1 MDDPRDTPPNAS
13 QESPD
18 SSSNGSGRLRSTIVF
33 PYNSLAEAELIAET
47 LLRQWGGSASQD
59 QIAGSLHTTPR
70 SGTFRNKLGA
80 ARIFGA
86 VTVGRGNVKLTELGH
101 RLVDPQTQKEARVEA
116 FLSVPLY
123 KAVYDEYEGKSLPP
137 DTGLEQKMAELGVS
151 RKQTEKARQAM
162 KSSAKRAGFFD
173 TNRSRLIRPSGSGSS
188 EGQAS
193 VDDAQKETPVQQPAS
208 TGVPLGDLWLT
219 LLNEGA
225 EWSADKTQDFVNAAR
240 KLREV
245 MARDS

>member
-1 MDDPRDTPPNAS
+1 MEDRS
-13 QESPD
+13 ESPNGAPVED
-18 SSSNGSGRLRSTIVF
+18 SGAPASGSKRLQSTIVF

-59 QIAGSLHTTPR
+59 QIAGGLHTTPR

-86 VTVGRGNVKLTELGH
+86 VTVSRGNVKLTELGH

-116 FLSVPLY
+116 FLAVPLY
-123 KAVYDEYEGKSLPP
+123 KAVYDAYEGKSLPP
-137 DTGLEQKMAELGVS
+137 DTGLEQKIAELGVS
-151 RKQTEKARQAM
+151 PKQSEKARQAM

-173 TNRSRLIRPSGSGSS
+173 TNRSRLIRPNGSGSYGAQAHPDD
-188 EGQAS
+188 GQ
-193 VDDAQKETPVQQPAS
+193 QETPIQQPTP
-208 TGVPLGDLWLT
+208 TGAPLSDLWLT

-245 MARDS
+245 MARES

>member
-1 MDDPRDTPPNAS
+1 MDEHSYGP
-13 QESPD
+13 
-18 SSSNGSGRLRSTIVF
+18 NGSPAEAPTAPASGSKRLQSTIVF
-33 PYNSLAEAELIAET
+33 PYNSLTEAELIAET

-59 QIAGSLHTTPR
+59 QIAGGLHTTPR

-86 VTVGRGNVKLTELGH
+86 VTVSRGNVKLTELGH

-116 FLSVPLY
+116 FLAVPLY
-123 KAVYDEYEGKSLPP
+123 KAVYEAYEGKSLPP
-137 DTGLEQKMAELGVS
+137 DTGLEQKIAELGVS
-151 RKQTEKARQAM
+151 PKQTEKARQAM

-173 TNRSRLIRPSGSGSS
+173 TNRSRLIRPNGVG
-188 EGQAS
+188 EPGVQARA
-193 VDDAQKETPVQQPAS
+193 DDTPKEPPVQQAAGA
-208 TGVPLGDLWLT
+208 GVPLGDLWLT
-219 LLNEGA
+219 LLNEGS

-245 MARDS
+245 MARES